1 MSKQIF
7 RTIIPKELLY
17 TLLDKISLKTDK
29 YYLIDMNSY
38 KRIKFYNLQD
48 EFLSNISEHYQYSK
62 KFYVERPFT
71 YNSFTNIV
79 RQICKSNNL
88 TFTSKIKYN
97 ESKYNIEFYVYH
109 LQTNAISISEKSTES
124 VKSQESNDSE
134 ESTESN
140 QSEESTE
147 FIEQSIPI

>member
-38 KRIKFYNLQD
+38 KRIKFYNLQE

-62 KFYVERPFT
+62 KFYVERGFT
-71 YNSFTNIV
+71 YNSFTNII

-109 LQTNAISISEKSTES
+109 TEGSKESVQPQEPTKTES
-124 VKSQESNDSE
+124 SIQPQESNDSE
-134 ESTESN
+134 ESLESV
-140 QSEESTE
+140 ESSVE
-147 FIEQSIPI
+147 G